1 MRSISRELLTIEDVA
16 RFTDAELLEAKQA
29 LEEEIA
35 KIEKAKPVTMLVI
48 NNDVGSR
55 NTPKQIKD
63 FDLKPHLQNLSLINE
78 AIKNRQSV
86 IDFMNTPDPD
96 LDEIEQGPNQA

>member
-1 MRSISRELLTIEDVA
+1 MRMVSKELLKEEDVMK
-16 RFTDAELLEAKQA
+16 FTDSELLEARQA
-29 LEEEIA
+29 LEAEIA
-35 KIEKAKPVTMLVI
+35 RIEKASPVTTLVI

-55 NTPKQIKD
+55 ATPKQIKD
-63 FDLKPHLQNLSLINE
+63 FDLKPHLHNLSIINE